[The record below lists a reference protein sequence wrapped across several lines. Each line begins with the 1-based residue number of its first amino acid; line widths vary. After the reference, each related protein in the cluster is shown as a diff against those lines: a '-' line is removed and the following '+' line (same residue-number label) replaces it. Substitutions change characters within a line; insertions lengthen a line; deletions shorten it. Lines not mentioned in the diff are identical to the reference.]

1 MDTIVKTLDGEVR
14 GTASEGVYRFLGIPF
29 AAPPVGAR
37 RLRPPPPVESWIGA
51 RIDDVVQAARSGSA
65 LPLD

>member
-1 MDTIVKTLDGEVR
+1 
-14 GTASEGVYRFLGIPF
+14 VYRFLGIPF

-37 RLRPPPPVESWIGA
+37 RLRPPPVESWIGA